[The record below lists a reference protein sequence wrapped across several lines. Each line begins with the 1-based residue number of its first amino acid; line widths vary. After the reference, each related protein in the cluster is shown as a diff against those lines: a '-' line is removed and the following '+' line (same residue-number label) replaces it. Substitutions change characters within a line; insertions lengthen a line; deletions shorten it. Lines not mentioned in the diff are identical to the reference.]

1 MRSILAAALLLSFCI
16 ATAAAGGSANAAR
29 QQADAARRAR
39 ELASSFSKSKHEI
52 KEKRGVRVEKFKDVR
67 SEPALLAN
75 ASDYSGA
82 YEATVGLDYTLS
94 LKVAADGSV
103 EGGGSEPGASGPSDF
118 KLTGARVAGALLT
131 GTKTYADG
139 STEPLEGVFIN
150 RTERDS
156 PSDAGITEFGLGVL
170 FDPPK
175 TVEGLSLQRL
185 FYRQKR

>member
-1 MRSILAAALLLSFCI
+1 MRSILAAALLLSLCLV
-16 ATAAAGGSANAAR
+16 TAADGSANAAR
-29 QQADAARRAR
+29 QADAARRAR

-67 SEPALLAN
+67 SEPALLPN
-75 ASDYSGA
+75 APDYSGT
-82 YEATVGLDYTLS
+82 YEATVGLDYALS

-103 EGGGSEPGASGPSDF
+103 EGGGSEPGASGARDF
-118 KLTGARVAGALLT
+118 KLTGARVREALLT

-175 TVEGLSLQRL
+175 TVEGLDLQRL